1 MEETTMQHDTHH
13 AGTRGEHRH
22 PVDFD
27 VYIRFRNSRPFPARA
42 RDLSAG
48 GMGLAAES
56 VTLPPYTIVELQFH
70 LRETHYQVQAMV
82 VHTAPGNL
90 SVVFREPQPQALR
103 QAESLWPGDWNGKPG
118 LDPLPLR
125 A

>member
-1 MEETTMQHDTHH
+1 MQHDAHH
-13 AGTRGEHRH
+13 AGGRGAHRH

-42 RDLSAG
+42 RALSAG
-48 GMGLAAES
+48 GMELAAES

-70 LRETHYQVQAMV
+70 LRETRYQVQAMV
-82 VHTAPGNL
+82 AHAAPGTL

-103 QAESLWPGDWNGKPG
+103 HAESLWPGDWSGKPG
-118 LDPLPLR
+118 LDALPLR